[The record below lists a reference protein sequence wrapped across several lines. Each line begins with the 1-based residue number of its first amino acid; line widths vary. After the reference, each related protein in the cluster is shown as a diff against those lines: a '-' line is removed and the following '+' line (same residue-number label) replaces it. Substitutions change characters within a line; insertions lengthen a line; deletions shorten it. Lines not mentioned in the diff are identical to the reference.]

1 MHFTLIEAGTQE
13 AGDIRSEL
21 ESLGKEKVMK
31 RLTAVTMLAGS
42 FVVAALLIPTTAE
55 AAHGNNG
62 RNSGRDTGGAARFER
77 QQLRPA
83 VHGTRSYAP
92 NSRSYQHNNG
102 RHNNGRYNNGWTNTR
117 PTNYRPYIRPAVNPY
132 TYKAQPYY
140 YGMFPG
146 NVVYYNYG
154 IRSTGFGVS
163 PNGGISVGFPR

>member
-1 MHFTLIEAGTQE
+1 MRFTLIEAGTQE

-55 AAHGNNG
+55 AAHGNSG
-62 RNSGRDTGGAARFER
+62 RNTGGAARFER

-92 NSRSYQHNNG
+92 NSRIHQHNS
-102 RHNNGRYNNGWTNTR
+102 RRYNNNWNNRR
-117 PTNYRPYIRPAVNPY
+117 PTNYRVYQPHVRPIVNPY
-132 TYKAQPYY
+132 IYSPRFYN
-140 YGMFPG
+140 YGAYPG
-146 NVVYYNYG
+146 NAMFYNYG
-154 IRSTGFGVS
+154 IRSTGFSVS
-163 PNGGISVGFPR
+163 PNGGISVSFTR